1 MNVNDSEVVAAIMQ
15 QQGFE
20 LIDNIAGADIILIN
34 TYYRSGKCRAAVKS
48 HVIDVF
54 RQMKKKNPLLKI
66 GIIGCMAERLKEKLL
81 EEEKSVD
88 LIVGPDAYRD
98 LPHLVKATGAGQKA
112 INVILSHE
120 ETYTYKNPVRLE

>member
-34 TYYRSGKCRAAVKS
+34 TCSVRENAEQRIRGR
-48 HVIDVF
+48 IDVF

-98 LPHLVKATGAGQKA
+98 LPNLVKATGALAK
-112 INVILSHE
+112 
-120 ETYTYKNPVRLE
+120 KP